1 MSRIDVDERRARV
14 GVRHHLA
21 PSTRVANVV
30 EVARDL
36 VGVHATDPASVF
48 IGATARMRVADTEA
62 VEQALYD
69 ERALVRMLGMRRTM
83 FVEPVE
89 LAPVVHAACTRA
101 LVAQQRTRLVGL
113 LEGAG
118 ITTTG
123 DRWLSGVEAATL
135 RAIAARGEATAVE
148 LGRDVPELREQIPYG
163 EGKKWAGKQGVST
176 RVLFLLATEGRV
188 VRSRPLGAW
197 TSSQYRW
204 ALMEACVSGIDDL
217 PTELARLE
225 LARRW
230 LTSFGPAA
238 PADLQWWTGWTGRQV
253 KQVLAELGAAEVDL
267 DSGTGAILPHDLA
280 PVTRPEPWIALLPAL
295 DSTVMGWKQ
304 RDWFLGEHQ
313 AALFDRSGNA
323 GPTVWWNGRIVGGWG
338 QRPDGEVA
346 FRLLDDVGRDVT
358 AAVAAAADGLGA
370 WLGNVRV
377 TPRFRTPVE
386 RQLSS

>member
-1 MSRIDVDERRARV
+1 MTGMDVEERRARLA
-14 GVRHHLA
+14 VRHRLA
-21 PSTRVANVV
+21 PSTRATSAV

-36 VGVHATDPASVF
+36 VGLHASDPASMF
-48 IGATARMRVADTEA
+48 LGASARMHVADTRA

-69 ERALVRMLGMRRTM
+69 DRALVRMLGMRRTM
-83 FVEPVE
+83 FVEPLD

-101 LVAQQRTRLVGL
+101 LAAQQRTRLVGL

-123 DRWLSGVEAATL
+123 DRWLDGVAAATL

-163 EGKKWAGKQGVST
+163 EGKKWAGTQGVST

-204 ALMEACVSGIDDL
+204 ALMEAYVSGIDDL
-217 PTELARLE
+217 PTGLARLE

-230 LTSFGPAA
+230 LTAFAPAT
-238 PADLQWWTGWTGRQV
+238 PADLKWWTGWTGGQV
-253 KQVLAELGAAEVDL
+253 KQVLAEVGATEVDL
-267 DSGTGAILPHDLA
+267 AGATGAVLPDDLA
-280 PVTRPEPWIALLPAL
+280 PVTRPEPWLALLPAL
-295 DSTVMGWKQ
+295 DSTVMGWTQ
-304 RDWFLGEHQ
+304 RDWFLGEHR

-323 GPTVWWNGRIVGGWG
+323 GPTVWWNGHIVGGWA
-338 QRPDGEVA
+338 QRADGEVA
-346 FRLLDDVGRDVT
+346 FRLLEDVGGDVT
-358 AAVAAAADGLGA
+358 AAVAAAAGGLGA
-370 WLGNVRV
+370 WLGDVRV
-377 TPRFRTPVE
+377 TPRFRTPLE
-386 RQLSS
+386 RELSS

>member
-1 MSRIDVDERRARV
+1 VSRIDVDERRARL

-21 PSTRVANVV
+21 PSTRVANVAD
-30 EVARDL
+30 VARDL

-48 IGATARMRVADTEA
+48 IGTTARMRVADTQA

-69 ERALVRMLGMRRTM
+69 ERAVVRMLGMRRTM
-83 FVEPVE
+83 FVEPVD

-101 LVAQQRTRLVGL
+101 LVAQQRSRLIGL

-118 ITTTG
+118 ITKSG
-123 DRWLSGVEAATL
+123 GRWLAGVEAATL
-135 RAIAARGEATAVE
+135 RAIATRGEATAVE
-148 LGRDVPELREQIPYG
+148 LSKDVPELREQIPYG

-188 VRSRPLGAW
+188 VRTRPLGAW

-217 PTELARLE
+217 PTELARLD

-230 LTSFGPAA
+230 LTSFGPAT
-238 PADLQWWTGWTGRQV
+238 PADLKWWTGWTSQQV
-253 KQVLAELGAAEVDL
+253 KQVLADVGAVEVELDV
-267 DSGTGAILPHDLA
+267 GTGAVLPDDLA
-280 PVTRPEPWIALLPAL
+280 PVTPPEPWIALLPAL
-295 DSTVMGWKQ
+295 DSTVMGWTA
-304 RDWFLGEHQ
+304 RDWFLGEHR

-346 FRLLDDVGRDVT
+346 FRLLDDVGRDIT
-358 AAVAAAADGLGA
+358 AAVAAAAEGLGS
-370 WLGNVRV
+370 WLGTARV
-377 TPRFRTPVE
+377 KPRFRTPLE
-386 RQLSS
+386 RELSS

>member
-1 MSRIDVDERRARV
+1 MKRIDVEERRARL
-14 GVRHHLA
+14 GVRHRLA
-21 PSTRVANVV
+21 PSTRAANVV
-30 EVARDL
+30 DVARDL
-36 VGVHATDPASVF
+36 VGVHATDPASMF
-48 IGATARMRVADTEA
+48 LGATARMQVADTDA

-69 ERALVRMLGMRRTM
+69 DRALVRMLGMRRTM

-101 LVAQQRTRLVGL
+101 LVAQQWRRLVGL

-123 DRWLSGVEAATL
+123 DRWLSGVEDATL

-148 LGRDVPELREQIPYG
+148 LSKDVPELREQIPYG

-188 VRSRPLGAW
+188 VRTRPLGGW

-204 ALMEACVSGIDDL
+204 ALMENRVSGIDDI
-217 PTELARLE
+217 PTEAARIE

-230 LTSFGPAA
+230 LTTFGPAT
-238 PADLQWWTGWTGRQV
+238 PADLKWWAGWTAGEV
-253 KQVLAELGAAEVDL
+253 KHVLAELDAAEVDL
-267 DSGTGAILPHDLA
+267 DSGTAAILPDDLA

-295 DSTVMGWKQ
+295 DTTVMGWTE
-304 RDWFLGEHQ
+304 RGWFLGEHR

-323 GPTVWWNGRIVGGWG
+323 GPTVWWNGRIVGGWA
-338 QRPDGEVA
+338 QRPDGDVA
-346 FRLLDDVGRDVT
+346 FRLLEDVGRDVT
-358 AAVAAAADGLGA
+358 AAVAAAAAGLGA

-377 TPRFRTPVE
+377 TPRFRTPLE
-386 RQLSS
+386 RELSS